1 MECQLFSAMMIGP
14 RKRQED
20 CIIEGRQLF
29 QSDLLSRKIGFVTG
43 PLMLAVCDG
52 MGGHYGGEMASRF
65 VCEQLRHYTWSGDVS
80 GDKVHYALLGIQSAS
95 ERHLPA
101 QSGTTIA
108 GLFSDGRRALIFNA
122 GDSRVYGITAE
133 KLEYLSHDHS
143 LVQDL
148 IDQSLVSMESA
159 AVHPYRHLIDFGL
172 GPAFS
177 RVWSERDLYI
187 VEQRLEPSAAF
198 LLCSDGLTDILSD
211 TEIHEILAP
220 SPVENGARLANAAR
234 KKGLTDNTSFIIA
247 RITGGMTPGI
257 IGTEQ
262 LHK

>member
-1 MECQLFSAMMIGP
+1 MECQLFSTMMIGP

-20 CIIEGRQLF
+20 CIVEGHELF

-43 PLMLAVCDG
+43 PMLLAVCDG

-65 VCEQLRHYTWSGDVS
+65 VCEQLRQHTWSGEVS
-80 GDKVHYALLGIQSAS
+80 GTSVHQAMLGIQSAC
-95 ERHLPA
+95 ERHLPS

-108 GLFSDGRRALIFNA
+108 GVFIDGIRAVIFNA
-122 GDSRVYGITAE
+122 GDSRVYGITEE

-148 IDQSLVSMESA
+148 IDQCIVSIESA
-159 AVHPYRHLIDFGL
+159 AIHPYRHLIDFGL

-177 RVWSERDLYI
+177 RVWSARDLYI
-187 VEQRLEPSAAF
+187 VEQQLGPSAVF
-198 LLCSDGLTDILSD
+198 LLCTDGLTDILSD
-211 TEIHEILAP
+211 AEIHEILMP
-220 SPVENGARLANAAR
+220 SPVENGPRLANAAR

-247 RITGGMTPGI
+247 RITGEMTPYI
-257 IGTEQ
+257 TDVEQ

>member
-20 CIIEGRQLF
+20 CIIEGPKLF
-29 QSDLLSRKIGFVTG
+29 QSDLLSRRTGYVTD
-43 PLMLAVCDG
+43 PMLLAVCDG
-52 MGGHYGGEMASRF
+52 MGGHYGGELASRF
-65 VCEQLRHYTWSGDVS
+65 VCEQIQHQTWSREVS
-80 GDKVHYALLGIQSAS
+80 GKSVHHALLEIQTAS
-95 ERHLPA
+95 ERNLPP

-108 GLFSDGRRALIFNA
+108 GLFSEGSRAVIFNA

-148 IDQSLVSMESA
+148 IDQCLVSMESA
-159 AVHPYRHLIDFGL
+159 AIHPYKHLIDFGL

-177 RVWSERDLYI
+177 RVWSVRDLYI
-187 VEQRLEPSAAF
+187 VEQRLGPSAAF
-198 LLCSDGLTDILSD
+198 LLCTDGLTDVLSD
-211 TEIHEILAP
+211 AEIHEILAP
-220 SPVENGARLANAAR
+220 APVENGARLANAAR

-247 RITGGMTPGI
+247 QITGEMAPNTT
-257 IGTEQ
+257 GTEQ